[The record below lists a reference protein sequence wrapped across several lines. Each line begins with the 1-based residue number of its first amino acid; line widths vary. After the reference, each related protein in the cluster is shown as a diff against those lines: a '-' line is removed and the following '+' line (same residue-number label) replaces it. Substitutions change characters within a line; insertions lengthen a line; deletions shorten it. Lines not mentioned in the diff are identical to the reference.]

1 MSVLKEVNGP
11 ATTAWC
17 PIKRPR
23 DAVLAMG
30 SLREGKHE
38 LALYS
43 MNMAVPSRAMERLGS
58 VATSSRFLSVS
69 WADVLKH
76 RASCSLGV
84 IAGGMEDG
92 TVCLWSANKVLHSD
106 PTLLGSVTKH
116 KGAVNAVQFNPRP
129 DSSHLI
135 ASGGADG
142 EMYITSLAKLEKP
155 MIFAP
160 GPSIA
165 QAGQEITTVAWN
177 TQAAFIVASG
187 SQSGTT
193 TIWDLKQKQPWC
205 QLHDPY
211 GAPASVIA
219 WSPHEGLQLIT
230 ASNDDAHPVVR
241 LWDLRG
247 SKTTPLAEFYEHRAG
262 ILSAAWNP
270 HDAGFVL
277 TSARDNRTLVWDLH
291 SNQLALEVYDQQAD
305 GSYYSGGYE
314 RSHVQWSPLSP
325 GLFSAATPAS
335 TQVLGV
341 HSLGAQALYAPEWT
355 TQAATPDVSASV
367 ANPLALVDAADALEI
382 RGVDGKAFCDYKIG
396 AMDES
401 SVEWGFLKI
410 LFADDARKQLLLHL
424 GFDEDEIEAE
434 ATRFMDAKTT
444 PGGDPSLPSDPLP
457 IFTRESEE
465 MVKRALL
472 VGNFE
477 AAVECCLRHNQLA
490 NALLLATCGGP
501 ELWHRTQEAFFQ
513 QQQRPFMKIVAAII
527 KNELATLVQE
537 SDVAKWKETLAI
549 LSTYSKSEEFPN
561 LCDQLALRLY
571 DAGDVAS
578 ATLCFICAMNMDRAI
593 AIWADRVHA
602 TDDASKPLAILH
614 AVEKI
619 SVFKQAT
626 GHASS
631 AALPLYSEYAS
642 MMLSIGQL
650 DIAAKYGKHDA
661 AIMERLQ
668 QGAQPT
674 YAPSYQQP
682 SYQQPYVPEPTHQ
695 SPPQPP
701 QDYAPSPEMYQP
713 QQGHHEYEAQPGHHE
728 YPAPQEYTAQQ
739 AYAAQHDVAPQPT
752 HEYGLTPPAPD
763 TFRAHEGMNLE
774 PAHQDQPH
782 ESHASE
788 APAAYSS
795 EFASH
800 DDDVPV
806 VNTYEQHGTEPVAYE
821 GVPAL
826 QQEAH
831 YLEPPHSEPI
841 GQPTEDAP
849 VQAHS
854 APPTHLHDAPI
865 EDALHVDTAP
875 KPLLLNAA
883 RTKSPAAP
891 KPATPIVAANTPP
904 YVSSVDLS
912 GVHEDDM
919 VVVTAVSGL
928 IGALEMQKLPPM
940 EARQLG
946 EIKKAADVLFTKL
959 GHAADLG
966 DAVLDLI
973 HDLAGGLAAR
983 DIKHAQQVHVLLT
996 KDHWAKQKD
1005 WLKGLKALIQIAIK
1019 RIR

>member
-58 VATSSRFLSVS
+58 VATTSRFLSVS

-106 PTLLGSVTKH
+106 ETLLGSVTKH

-165 QAGQEITTVAWN
+165 QAGHEITTVAWN

-277 TSARDNRTLVWDLH
+277 SSARDNRTLVWDLH

-325 GLFSAATPAS
+325 GLFSAATPES

-355 TQAATPDVSASV
+355 TQQTQDATPEVTSSV

-396 AMDES
+396 AEDES

-434 ATRFMDAKTT
+434 ATRFMDNKA
-444 PGGDPSLPSDPLP
+444 PSIGSGDPSLPSDPLP
-457 IFTRESEE
+457 VFTRESEE

-527 KNELATLVQE
+527 KNELATLVHE

-549 LSTYSKSEEFPN
+549 LSTYSKSEEFPS

-602 TDDASKPLAILH
+602 QDDASKPLAILH

-626 GHASS
+626 GHASA

-642 MMLSIGQL
+642 LMLSIGQL

-668 QGAQPT
+668 QGSQPT

-682 SYQQPYVPEPTHQ
+682 YVAQPTPQPQPTHQ
-695 SPPQPP
+695 PQPP
-701 QDYAPSPEMYQP
+701 LEYAPSPEMYQA
-713 QQGHHEYEAQPGHHE
+713 QQGHQEHQA
-728 YPAPQEYTAQQ
+728 QEYATQQ
-739 AYAAQHDVAPQPT
+739 EYVAQHDFPPQPT
-752 HEYGLTPPAPD
+752 HEHGLTPPAPD
-763 TFRAHEGMNLE
+763 AFFVQEDLYHE
-774 PAHQDQPH
+774 PAHQPY
-782 ESHASE
+782 ESYASE
-788 APAAYSS
+788 TPAAA

-800 DDDVPV
+800 DEGPPV
-806 VNTYEQHGTEPVAYE
+806 NAYEQEPVAYE
-821 GVPAL
+821 EAPAL
-826 QQEAH
+826 HMEAH
-831 YLEPPHSEPI
+831 GEPPHSEPI
-841 GQPTEDAP
+841 GQVHKESPA
-849 VQAHS
+849 QAHS

-904 YVSSVDLS
+904 YVTSVDLS

-940 EARQLG
+940 EGRQLG